1 MRESTSPP
9 RTPTPRSDFLNPS
22 SPSGRSSSPETVVD
36 QRLHLRSSIS
46 PSMEQSSSSLS
57 SSPQQLFSIDG
68 GGGGLTSQLD
78 LDFPKLTPP
87 KSKSPRS
94 NISNNSSNNIN
105 RDSDRSP
112 SSANEHNKNMLFNN
126 SGSTDP
132 MTTTTTTTM
141 TTTTQ
146 IPNNNNLNNNSSHHH
161 HNNNNNNMSSSIIIN
176 NEQSL
181 SVQTA
186 TSQTT
191 QTSGSTSSIS
201 PQNSYDKENRCPREN
216 CHSNTFPNED
226 QINCE
231 SPTDGSMRINGKKH
245 RNGPGAKGT
254 KPRLKTMGSSSSVE
268 GCGNNSSGF
277 ISRGESFFCFFLFDF
292 FFIF

>member
-36 QRLHLRSSIS
+36 QRLHIRSSTS
-46 PSMEQSSSSLS
+46 PSMDNNSIVQIQTQHQQS
-57 SSPQQLFSIDG
+57 PPQLFSTD
-68 GGGGLTSQLD
+68 GGGLTSQLD

-94 NISNNSSNNIN
+94 NNTNINSNNIN

-112 SSANEHNKNMLFNN
+112 SANEHNKIMFNN
-126 SGSTDP
+126 SGTDL
-132 MTTTTTTTM
+132 MTTTT
-141 TTTTQ
+141 
-146 IPNNNNLNNNSSHHH
+146 IPNNNNSSHHH
-161 HNNNNNNMSSSIIIN
+161 NNMSSSIIIN
-176 NEQSL
+176 NEQCL

-226 QINCE
+226 QLNCE
-231 SPTDGSMRINGKKH
+231 SPTDGNMRNNGKKH
-245 RNGPGAKGT
+245 RNGAGAKGT

-277 ISRGESFFCFFLFDF
+277 ISRGESFVFSFVGILFYF
-292 FFIF
+292 FFFNFR

>member
-36 QRLHLRSSIS
+36 QRLHIRSSTS
-46 PSMEQSSSSLS
+46 PSMDNQQS
-57 SSPQQLFSIDG
+57 PPQLFSTD
-68 GGGGLTSQLD
+68 GGGLTSQLD

-94 NISNNSSNNIN
+94 NNSNNSNNIN

-112 SSANEHNKNMLFNN
+112 SANEHNKSMFNN
-126 SGSTDP
+126 SGTDP
-132 MTTTTTTTM
+132 MTTTT
-141 TTTTQ
+141 
-146 IPNNNNLNNNSSHHH
+146 IPNSHNNISHHH
-161 HNNNNNNMSSSIIIN
+161 NNMSSSIIIN
-176 NEQSL
+176 NEQCL

-226 QINCE
+226 QLNCE
-231 SPTDGSMRINGKKH
+231 SPTDGNMRNNGKKH
-245 RNGPGAKGT
+245 RNGAGAKGT

-277 ISRGESFFCFFLFDF
+277 ISRG
-292 FFIF
+292 

>member
-36 QRLHLRSSIS
+36 QRLHIRSSTS
-46 PSMEQSSSSLS
+46 PSVDNNNQQS
-57 SSPQQLFSIDG
+57 PPQLFSTD
-68 GGGGLTSQLD
+68 GGGLTSQLD

-94 NISNNSSNNIN
+94 NNSNNSNNIN

-112 SSANEHNKNMLFNN
+112 SANEHNKSMFNN
-126 SGSTDP
+126 SGIDP
-132 MTTTTTTTM
+132 MTTTTT
-141 TTTTQ
+141 
-146 IPNNNNLNNNSSHHH
+146 IPNIHNNNSHHH
-161 HNNNNNNMSSSIIIN
+161 NNNMSSSIIIN
-176 NEQSL
+176 NEQCL

-226 QINCE
+226 QLNCE
-231 SPTDGSMRINGKKH
+231 SPTDGNMRNNGKKH
-245 RNGPGAKGT
+245 RGGAGAKGT

-277 ISRGESFFCFFLFDF
+277 ISRGE
-292 FFIF
+292 

>member
-36 QRLHLRSSIS
+36 QRLHIRSSTS
-46 PSMEQSSSSLS
+46 PSMEPQQQQHPQS
-57 SSPQQLFSIDG
+57 PPQLFSTD
-68 GGGGLTSQLD
+68 GGGLTSQLD

-94 NISNNSSNNIN
+94 NNTNNSNNIN

-112 SSANEHNKNMLFNN
+112 SASEHNKNLFNN
-126 SGSTDP
+126 SGTDP
-132 MTTTTTTTM
+132 M

-146 IPNNNNLNNNSSHHH
+146 IPNNNNNNNNSSHHH
-161 HNNNNNNMSSSIIIN
+161 NNMSSSIIISH
-176 NEQSL
+176 EQSL

-216 CHSNTFPNED
+216 FHSNSFPNED

-231 SPTDGSMRINGKKH
+231 SPTDGNMRNNGKKH

-277 ISRGESFFCFFLFDF
+277 ISRGESFFLSFSFLNGFYFFG
-292 FFIF
+292 